1 MGERRGGNAVSR
13 SRRDLPVRALYE
25 AKTIAARYPAVALPL
40 AHVLG
45 RNHPIGPDTEIVIE
59 GFPRSATSFAVAAF
73 ELAQGRKPVTA
84 HHVHAPA
91 QVIEAVRRRIP
102 VLLLIR
108 EPEEAVLSYVVR
120 RPELTVGQAL
130 RGYVRF
136 YAPLVAYRKDVV
148 IGAYPRVVTRFGD
161 VINEVNQRFGTSFV
175 PFEHTAANVRT
186 CLDTIEAYVRRNH
199 PPERFERVVPRP
211 SAERSALKE
220 GIRPRYHAESL
231 ARWRNRA
238 EALYRDLAND

>member
-1 MGERRGGNAVSR
+1 MVSR
-13 SRRDLPVRALYE
+13 SRRDLPARALYE

-40 AHVLG
+40 AHALG

-59 GFPRSATSFAVAAF
+59 GFPRSASSFAVAAF
-73 ELAQGRKPVTA
+73 ELAQDRKPVTA

-108 EPEEAVLSYVVR
+108 EPEETVLSYVVR

-136 YAPLVAYRKDVV
+136 YIPLSAYRKEVV
-148 IGAYPRVVTRFGD
+148 IGDYPRVVTQFGD
-161 VINEVNQRFGTSFV
+161 LINEVNQKYGTEFV
-175 PFEHTAANVRT
+175 PFEHTPANVRK
-186 CLDTIEAYVRRNH
+186 CLDTIDAYVRRNH
-199 PPERFERVVPRP
+199 PPERFERVVPTP
-211 SAERSALKE
+211 SAERNALKE
-220 GIRPRYHAESL
+220 ALRPRYHSGSL
-231 ARWRNRA
+231 ARWRDKA
-238 EALYRDLAND
+238 QALYRDLAND